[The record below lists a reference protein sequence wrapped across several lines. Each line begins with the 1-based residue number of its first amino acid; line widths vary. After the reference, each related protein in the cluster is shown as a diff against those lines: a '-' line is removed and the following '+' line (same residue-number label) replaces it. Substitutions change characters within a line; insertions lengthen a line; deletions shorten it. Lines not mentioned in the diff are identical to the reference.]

1 MSASDRKAPAVH
13 VPAGRTPAGMAQRRR
28 RTDLLVF
35 LTLFVI
41 CLAWSLPLIMMVS
54 TSLKAQAQVNVPTA
68 IIPNPVV
75 WENYPRAIY
84 DFLPFVRFF
93 RNSVVIAVF
102 AVIGDV
108 LSSAFIAYGFARLR
122 FPGRSALFLVMLST
136 MMFPFAVRMIP
147 LFIIFREL
155 GWINTFLPLIV
166 PSYFGTN
173 AFFIFLLYQFFR
185 AIPNQVTEVARVDG
199 ANELQIWWHI
209 VLPLARPALAVVA
222 ILAFQQSWNDFLQ
235 PLVFLTDQ
243 NNFTVTL
250 GLYSLIGGQDATQR
264 WQYLMAATVVTI
276 TPVVLL
282 FFFAQRYFIRGI
294 TISGLKG

>member
-1 MSASDRKAPAVH
+1 MER
-13 VPAGRTPAGMAQRRR
+13 RRR
-28 RTDLLVF
+28 RTDVLVF
-35 LTLFVI
+35 VTLFVI
-41 CLAWSLPLIMMVS
+41 CLVWSLPLIMMVS

-108 LSSAFIAYGFARLR
+108 VSSAFIAYGFARLR
-122 FPGRSALFLVMLST
+122 FPGRSLLFLLMLST

-185 AIPNQVTEVARVDG
+185 GIPNQVTEVARVDG

-276 TPVVLL
+276 TPVVVL

>member
-1 MSASDRKAPAVH
+1 MSASE
-13 VPAGRTPAGMAQRRR
+13 GRIRRPRRGMTRRR
-28 RTDLLVF
+28 RLVSVVVFVSLLV
-35 LTLFVI
+35 I
-41 CLAWSLPLIMMVS
+41 CVLWSLPLLLMLS
-54 TSLKAQAQVNVPTA
+54 TSLKSQAQLYQPTR
-68 IIPNPVV
+68 IIPDPLV
-75 WENYPRAIY
+75 WSNYPRAIFE
-84 DFLPFVRFF
+84 FLPFVTFF
-93 RNSVVIAVF
+93 QNSLIIAVL

-122 FPGRSALFLVMLST
+122 FPGRSILFMLMLST

-147 LFIIFREL
+147 LFLIFREL

-166 PSYFGTN
+166 PSYFGTH
-173 AFFIFLLYQFFR
+173 ALFIFLLYQFFR
-185 AIPNQVTEVARVDG
+185 GIPAQVTEVARVDG

-209 VLPLARPALAVVA
+209 VLPLSRPALAVVA
-222 ILAFQQSWNDFLQ
+222 ILAFQQSWNDFLA

-243 NNFTVTL
+243 RNFTVTL
-250 GLYSLIGGQDATQR
+250 GLYSLIGGQDAAQR
-264 WQYLMAATVVTI
+264 WQFLMAATVVSI

>member
-1 MSASDRKAPAVH
+1 MSH
-13 VPAGRTPAGMAQRRR
+13 RRR
-28 RTDLLVF
+28 RTDVLVF

-41 CLAWSLPLIMMVS
+41 CLVWSLPLIMMVS
-54 TSLKAQAQVNVPTA
+54 TSLKAQAQVSVPTT

-84 DFLPFVRFF
+84 DFLPFIRFF
-93 RNSVVIAVF
+93 RNSVIIAVF

-122 FPGRSALFLVMLST
+122 FPGRSVLFLVMLST

-166 PSYFGTN
+166 PSYLGTN

-243 NNFTVTL
+243 KNFTVTL